1 MISRRL
7 NNTHD
12 SLFENVNNYE
22 KIKFAIETN
31 PKKFLDTRRLLE
43 NDIIKT
49 EVYRKANKFPVHW
62 ESQIPKRYKRNAING
77 HLHRSWRISSNF
89 YHEKNQIRSKFSSAR
104 YPMRF
109 VNSVIKDFES
119 KEHDPMIPNYLF
131 NDFQSKPI
139 VLVDIPFCKE
149 NEKVSKQLL
158 KKLKVFTK

>member
-12 SLFENVNNYE
+12 SLCENVNNYE

-62 ESQIPKRYKRNAING
+62 KSQIPKRYKRNAING
-77 HLHRSWRISSNF
+77 DLYRSWRISSNF
-89 YHEKNQIRSKFSSAR
+89 LS
-104 YPMRF
+104 
-109 VNSVIKDFES
+109 
-119 KEHDPMIPNYLF
+119 
-131 NDFQSKPI
+131 
-139 VLVDIPFCKE
+139 
-149 NEKVSKQLL
+149 
-158 KKLKVFTK
+158 